1 MIRRPWREQAP
12 PAAEPGGEAGE
23 LARAARL
30 LVLRSRR
37 EASGLFAGNYRSAFR
52 GGGLE
57 FEESRAYVPGDD
69 VRAIDWNATARR
81 GEAFVKR
88 FREERDQTLW
98 LALDVSASM
107 RFRSGERSK
116 AHTAAHALALVTA
129 AAVRAGDRSALVCFD
144 SQLRCELPLG
154 RGAAHGWRLIRAASL
169 QAGASAG
176 ATDLEVALQGV
187 RARARRRAV
196 VILLSDFRDPRLLSG
211 AAAPR
216 LRSVLAELARRHDL
230 VAGVVFDRRDAELP
244 SAGPLRIADPERPG
258 ASFVLDSGSARVRER
273 YHAAWLDWRR
283 RLERELRGAGADLL
297 WLPTGRSPLSPLAR
311 FFQERAARRARP
323 C

>member
-1 MIRRPWREQAP
+1 MIRRPWRGAAP
-12 PAAEPGGEAGE
+12 PAPDPGGETRE

-37 EASGLFAGNYRSAFR
+37 EATGLFAGNYCSAFR

-69 VRAIDWNATARR
+69 VRDIDWNATARR

-98 LALDVSASM
+98 LALDVSGSM

-116 AHTAAHALALVTA
+116 ARTAAHALALVSA
-129 AAVRAGDRSALVCFD
+129 AAVRAGDRSALLCFD
-144 SQLRCELPLG
+144 SRLRSELPPG

-169 QAGASAG
+169 AAGASAG
-176 ATDLEVALQGV
+176 ATDLEVALRGV

-196 VILLSDFRDPRLLSG
+196 VLLLSDFRDPRLLAG
-211 AAAPR
+211 AAAPG
-216 LRSVLAELARRHDL
+216 LRGALAELARRHDL
-230 VAGVVFDRRDAELP
+230 VAGVVFDPRDVALP
-244 SAGPLRIADPERPG
+244 NAGPLRIADPERPG
-258 ASFVLDSGSARVRER
+258 TSLVLDSGSARVRER
-273 YHAAWLDWRR
+273 YRAAWLDWRE

-297 WLPTGRSPLSPLAR
+297 WLPTERSPLHALAR
-311 FFQERAARRARP
+311 FFQERAGRRARP